1 MCHSGYAWFE
11 ARRKEAAH
19 DQEAQKKRS
28 AVIDDMLSKA
38 NKEAAAPQPAAEPAK
53 DTLPAK

>member
-28 AVIDDMLSKA
+28 AVIGNMLSKA
-38 NKEAAAPQPAAEPAK
+38 NKEAAAPQPATEPAK
-53 DTLPAK
+53 DIVPAK

>member
-28 AVIDDMLSKA
+28 AVIDELLSKA
-38 NKEAAAPQPAAEPAK
+38 SKDAAAPKPAPAAAK
-53 DTLPAK
+53 DPTPAR